1 MSGSPLSP
9 RSARRVHEERFGP
22 NMTPMIDVVLVIL
35 IFFMAG
41 STFLGKE
48 WFLTSDI
55 LRRGTPEAGK
65 DPLELPPVKLALSLS
80 MGSNGAVMIGGMGAA
95 PIGLASFQSSIAE
108 FAGKAPDK
116 VQVIVEPE
124 PGVTYEDVV
133 RVLDACRAA
142 GITRHGVSPR

>member
-1 MSGSPLSP
+1 
-9 RSARRVHEERFGP
+9 
-22 NMTPMIDVVLVIL
+22 MTPMIDVVLVIL

-41 STFLGKE
+41 STFLGQE

-65 DPLELPPVKLALSLS
+65 DPLELPPVKLALGVSLA
-80 MGSNGAVMIGGMGAA
+80 GDGQVVVTGMGPG
-95 PIGLASFQSSIAE
+95 PIGLSAFQSTIAQ
-108 FAGKAPDK
+108 FAGGSPDK

-124 PGVTYEDVV
+124 AGVTYEDVV
-133 RVLDACRAA
+133 KVLDACRAA